1 MALKLDP
8 NNGKSW
14 LLHSKI
20 LSTNPYKIKEA
31 LSSVKKA
38 KALGEFGTIIES
50 EILENNGKFDA
61 AISVLEEYL
70 LNVAENPEVR
80 GRLSLLLLR
89 NNSLDWSKKVLDEAP
104 VESWE
109 HPALHVMRGRLYLS
123 EVDEHRD
130 NTGNYLSLIHI

>member
-1 MALKLDP
+1 MLLLSEINTALEYVEMALKLDP

-20 LSTNPYKIKEA
+20 LSTNPHKMKEA
-31 LSSVKKA
+31 LSSIKKA

-50 EILENNGKFDA
+50 EILENNEKFDA

-70 LNVAENPEVR
+70 LNVTENPEVR
-80 GRLSLLLLR
+80 EELSLLLLR

-104 VESWE
+104 QS
-109 HPALHVMRGRLYLS
+109 LGNTLLYML
-123 EVDEHRD
+123 
-130 NTGNYLSLIHI
+130 